1 MLYSFSLFSI
11 FEVLLVIVPALLSV
25 AYVTVAE
32 RKTMASMQRRVGP
45 NKVGVYGLLQALN
58 YKQIKRTFHSS
69 RSIKQNLSEN
79 NNKPIHHEAI
89 KQLYK
94 YRVAPVKP

>member
-1 MLYSFSLFSI
+1 
-11 FEVLLVIVPALLSV
+11 
-25 AYVTVAE
+25 
-32 RKTMASMQRRVGP
+32 MAKGVDS
-45 NKVGVYGLLQALN
+45 VYGLLQALN

-79 NNKPIHHEAI
+79 NNNPIHHEAI

-94 YRVAPVKP
+94 DRVALLNLLVIQY